1 MWWTRLQILRLLSDK
16 TVRMWV
22 LGPSCLGSVQ
32 FKSRLAQEPLGHF
45 TQIISV
51 NLHCE
56 VRPMFL

>member
-22 LGPSCLGSVQ
+22 LEPSCLGSVQ

-51 NLHCE
+51 NLHYNP
-56 VRPMFL
+56 VR